1 MVYFFS
7 RVISGIMCLFRK
19 TLDLLPLKWMEC
31 VANDIFFCTAVE
43 VSSPAEVFSIVCQAS
58 FYAMLHPLASVA
70 NAANGILESILTMGS
85 KSLFIHIISSF
96 PPPCQAILRRQSIFD
111 GLHKYWHLILCNMTK
126 HPSGVQQR
134 CVIPENTIPSTP
146 HPTGIPHTPPPEMPI
161 TPHTSPVNHIHTSHR
176 VNRHTLHA
184 IPHSYTQHPYLSCHP
199 SRAMLS
205 RHTAP
210 ADTPAT
216 YIQFPNHIA

>member
-96 PPPCQAILRRQSIFD
+96 PPMSSHSAAPINFRRIAQILAPHFVQYDETPLRRAAA
-111 GLHKYWHLILCNMTK
+111 LCDSGK
-126 HPSGVQQR
+126 HNPLYATPHRDTPYTTAGDADHPTHITREPHPYFTPRQ
-134 CVIPENTIPSTP
+134 PP
-146 HPTGIPHTPPPEMPI
+146 HPTRNTTFIHATPIPVMPSQPRHAFPP
-161 TPHTSPVNHIHTSHR
+161 HR
-176 VNRHTLHA
+176 T
-184 IPHSYTQHPYLSCHP
+184 C
-199 SRAMLS
+199 
-205 RHTAP
+205 
-210 ADTPAT
+210 
-216 YIQFPNHIA
+216 